1 MSPQVHPH
9 ADAAAAA
16 EAALSAALQRVF
28 ASDQARDLTGL
39 ASIHQLADARGL
51 PGWLLWCNGRP
62 GAYQLEMVDTASA
75 PLLGAEAVLA
85 LRYFPSPEEPAMAEF
100 TEQERELRLSPAFDH
115 TGTPIFG
122 ALELGDT
129 DLFILG
135 RLTLRLDGVGQPYQ
149 LTWDAPA
156 DGEAV
161 PAWDLG
167 LPLVD
172 GLVAALCLAQ
182 GRGPAAACALRRS
195 DGVGQPPPGWAR
207 LWVGLA
213 GSSGLP
219 IAEAGLRVL
228 AHASD
233 EHQAQPPL
241 NPEWWRI
248 GRRHFHDADQQSMC
262 CCHEH

>member
-1 MSPQVHPH
+1 MTLQVHPH

-28 ASDQARDLTGL
+28 ASDQARNLTGL
-39 ASIHQLADARGL
+39 ASIHQLADARGA
-51 PGWLLWCNGRP
+51 PGWLLWCAGRP
-62 GAYQLEMVDTASA
+62 GAYQLEMVDASTV
-75 PLLGAEAVLA
+75 PLLGSEALLA
-85 LRYFPSPEEPAMAEF
+85 LRYFPSPDEPAMAEF

-122 ALELGDT
+122 ALELGGT
-129 DLFILG
+129 DLFVLG

-156 DGEAV
+156 DGETV
-161 PAWDLG
+161 SAWDLG
-167 LPLVD
+167 LTLVD
-172 GLVAALCLAQ
+172 GLVAALCLHQ

-195 DGVGQPPPGWAR
+195 EGPGQPLPGWAR

-213 GSSGLP
+213 GPPGPP

-228 AHASD
+228 AQAAY
-233 EHQAQPPL
+233 EHQAQGFL